1 MMVILF
7 YRHLGSL
14 SKTIFW
20 TCWIL
25 YFSATSLLPWNSVL
39 KYTFL
44 GSMQYSGRL
53 LFFIPLL
60 FLFFLAVTNR
70 NGFFSIVLC
79 LLSLTFYFNHVVPQ
93 FDTSSKNYKQM
104 RDDNKKNEKLLK
116 SVYRGDKSKYIDP
129 VGDEY
134 YNLDINNQ
142 DIRLPQFTEF
152 QTAKDVKI
160 STIKKR
166 YNLLEFDIEV
176 PDDKKETTISIPM
189 IWYKGYR
196 AEYSKGAEGS
206 QPVLKH
212 RAFTESELKENKKDR
227 KPTVSEKVLNDG
239 KIYLSIRNSGHVK
252 ISYHKTF
259 IQYLGFMIEWISW
272 ILIFFIFKQKY
283 SKNKE
288 QFPS

>member
-1 MMVILF
+1 MKNYL
-7 YRHLGSL
+7 
-14 SKTIFW
+14 
-20 TCWIL
+20 
-25 YFSATSLLPWNSVL
+25 N
-39 KYTFL
+39 
-44 GSMQYSGRL
+44 QY
-53 LFFIPLL
+53 IK
-60 FLFFLAVTNR
+60 VTNP
-70 NGFFSIVLC
+70 NIL
-79 LLSLTFYFNHVVPQ
+79 N
-93 FDTSSKNYKQM
+93 
-104 RDDNKKNEKLLK
+104 
-116 SVYRGDKSKYIDP
+116 P

-166 YNLLEFDIEV
+166 YNLLEFDIKV

-189 IWYKGYR
+189 IWYDKGYR

-206 QPVLKH
+206 QPVLKQ

-252 ISYHKTF
+252 VSYHKTF

-272 ILIFFIFKQKY
+272 ILVFFIFKQKY
-283 SKNKE
+283 SKNKK